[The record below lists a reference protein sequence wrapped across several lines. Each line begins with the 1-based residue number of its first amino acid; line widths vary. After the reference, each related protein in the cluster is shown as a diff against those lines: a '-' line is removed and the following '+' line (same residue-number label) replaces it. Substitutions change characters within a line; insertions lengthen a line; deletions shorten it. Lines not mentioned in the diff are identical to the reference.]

1 MKQRTFASAAYD
13 HKKVT
18 TKREKFLQ
26 SMDKL
31 APWQRLLALIEPHY
45 PKKGNGRPPIN
56 MQTMLRVYC
65 LQQWYN
71 LSDPGVEEALY
82 DMESMRRFA
91 HIELIDDAIP
101 DETTIL
107 NFRRI
112 IEKHQLSVK
121 ILAVVNEYCMENNIT
136 ISQGSMVDAT
146 IIHAPSSTKNKEKA
160 RDPEMHQ
167 TRKGNQWY
175 FGMKIHIGTDANSNM
190 IHSATVTAANEA
202 DINELPKLLRET
214 DKVIFADA
222 GYTSDSYKRGSRHLG
237 IDWRVNDKRKPK
249 QQMSTSQRKRNR
261 QNSKVRARIEHCF
274 RVIKCQFGYKKA
286 RYKGLE
292 KNRVQVFSLLAL
304 TNLYMLRGR
313 LTG

>member
-1 MKQRTFASAAYD
+1 
-13 HKKVT
+13 
-18 TKREKFLQ
+18 
-26 SMDKL
+26 
-31 APWQRLLALIEPHY
+31 
-45 PKKGNGRPPIN
+45 
-56 MQTMLRVYC
+56 
-65 LQQWYN
+65 
-71 LSDPGVEEALY
+71 
-82 DMESMRRFA
+82 
-91 HIELIDDAIP
+91 
-101 DETTIL
+101 
-107 NFRRI
+107 
-112 IEKHQLSVK
+112 
-121 ILAVVNEYCMENNIT
+121 MENNII
-136 ISQGSMVDAT
+136 ISPGTMVDAT
-146 IIHAPSSTKNKEKA
+146 TINAPSSTKNKEKK

-304 TNLYMLRGR
+304 TNLYMLRGQ